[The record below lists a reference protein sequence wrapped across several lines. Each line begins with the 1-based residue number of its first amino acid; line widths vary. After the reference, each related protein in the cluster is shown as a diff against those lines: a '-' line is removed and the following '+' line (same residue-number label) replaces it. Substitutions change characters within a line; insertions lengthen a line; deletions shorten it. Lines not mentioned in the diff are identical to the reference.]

1 MEALPAEV
9 ARKEILGISKRSTEV
24 AHLYENQPRII
35 KAYLDWIRIPVSVP
49 VLIVSKLFH

>member
-1 MEALPAEV
+1 MEALSAEV